1 LDVAANTGITL
12 TESLAMAP
20 AASVSGLYFAHPQAS
35 YFAVGKVTKEQVD
48 NYAARKQCDAAAC
61 ERWLAP
67 VVRADARPGGVFQCT
82 LPDGSALDGTYD
94 EVIAGERIGLELC
107 PPGGDPGG
115 ERIVIAMFAVTR
127 DISELEISERWG
139 GPPPSPAQVAARTA
153 RWQRLLDQLV
163 EGIEPAATLDPDA

>member
-1 LDVAANTGITL
+1 MSDRPYVITL
-12 TESLAMAP
+12 TRTVAVTPPELHRAWTE
-20 AASVSGLYFAHPQAS
+20 PQIL
-35 YFAVGKVTKEQVD
+35 
-48 NYAARKQCDAAAC
+48 

-67 VVRADARPGGVFQCT
+67 VVLADARPGGVFRCT

-94 EVIAGERIGLELC
+94 EVIAGERIGLVLR
-107 PPGGDPGG
+107 PPGGDPAG

-139 GPPPSPAQVAARTA
+139 GPPPSPEQVTARTA